1 MRDEAISK
9 GAIMLG
15 SIIGS
20 IVIVAII
27 VGIVYLVKGKVND
40 ATEVLV
46 GEADSAI
53 ESVYTDYDGDIVK
66 GTEVLSALSKFKN
79 DTIFIA
85 VDNGSG
91 TTTYYYRDQN
101 LAPTTNTIALAKQK
115 TDLTHYI
122 NASTD
127 FLGAVVRDANT
138 NAIIG
143 ITFTKQ

>member
-40 ATEVLV
+40 ATEVLI

-66 GTEVLSALSKFKN
+66 GTEVLSAISKFQN
-79 DTIFIA
+79 DTIYIA

-101 LAPTTNTIALAKQK
+101 LAPTTNTIANAKQK
-115 TDLTHYI
+115 TDLTRYI

-127 FLGAVVRDANT
+127 FLGTVNRDPNT

-143 ITFTKQ
+143 ITFIKQ